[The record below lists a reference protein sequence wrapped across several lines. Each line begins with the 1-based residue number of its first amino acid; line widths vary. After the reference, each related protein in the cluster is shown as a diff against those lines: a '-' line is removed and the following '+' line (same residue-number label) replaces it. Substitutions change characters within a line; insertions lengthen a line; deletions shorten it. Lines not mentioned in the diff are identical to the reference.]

1 MENNFDSPL
10 SEPTSNNIVDNSASM
25 EPADILELG
34 YDPDY
39 LMSVDD
45 EYLDMVTTIAPYM
58 GSPVTNKATSQTQTA
73 IDPNDWFAA
82 NKVFDKPTQ
91 RDVKPR
97 EAFSIRNTNFDHFY
111 AHPQYHR
118 LGFSPTRNNEE
129 FYNENSDWV
138 DNFSRSMGQFGKNF
152 TPGFSFFGLS
162 DALFDNNNQGVFDLF
177 DSDPDTEAAV
187 DMSEAMRIGNDSS
200 EGFGGAFNRFAL
212 NSAYSISIMSSI
224 AAEELAMWGA
234 TAALTA
240 ATPAT
245 FGATGVAAAAT
256 GTAAAARTVYN
267 AGRFAKM
274 LRTMRQMGNATS
286 VGRMFN
292 GGYQMVKTLKS
303 AEKARD
309 FWNTV
314 GTGKNVV
321 GRIFL
326 PETMQALRSFD
337 RTKDVANGLGKF
349 GKTVAGF
356 GGFYRD
362 VRMIDLALDESR
374 LEAGFVYN
382 DLVSNGMAI
391 EQFKNGNTDLSEKQL
406 KDIQAQAA
414 AGSFTTLKG
423 NAGLIYL
430 TNRVTFGAMVTPF
443 SRGLRRVLDNNLG
456 AAGKKI
462 MQTKKFVKNGK
473 VQQNVVGRKK
483 SLWTREGWRQRSEVY
498 NFGDYIRFGTH
509 GALRFF
515 AGNISEGVQELYQEA
530 MQVGVVDYYSGLI
543 KDPAANKRYLYN
555 ASLDSAIQSQMSAQ
569 GFEVF
574 MSGFATG
581 GILGGGNKLIY
592 NVAPDTFNRVF
603 NKEEFAKKREEREK
617 QIDNLVKTINEGLN
631 LQAKKGQSI
640 FDVENLNFIKAKQGA
655 EGMQNANYEGD
666 RLDFKDNQDYIEFN
680 TLVQAINNGMVDTFR
695 DQIKAIVNLD
705 DKALTEAYPH
715 LKKEI
720 KSGKTRKQFN
730 ALVEKSYDLEKTY
743 KKERDDNPNPYDVN
757 KYKYGEREYFIE
769 MFKQQAWEHAT
780 YLKMFTKQSFM
791 DSQKRMQSIFDA
803 LTIEDIIY
811 AVGKDGSS
819 KVSKLAASD
828 LTVLLDPQ
836 SVRSEIKLLA
846 NEIANLEQG
855 EDVELLNKKK
865 KKKELLENYF
875 QVFTDANNQTTTKGS
890 GLKYQMGTQ
899 VSKKEGI
906 LTQKFD
912 KRKTSKLTKSFTEYI
927 EFLAEDNNIFADK
940 SKVNEVVKQIVDY
953 GELQYRTKMYDK
965 AVEVLNNPTVF
976 DELTERTYKFIKDQ
990 YLKDKD
996 VNTQR
1001 IKLKDAMNQ
1010 DDVSQVI
1017 NDLHD
1022 LGITPDPTE
1031 VEDFIAT
1038 GDIENLQSFYTEYGP
1053 LDPMQDPAKFINV
1066 ARIKNN
1072 YTELTNPTAEDVE
1085 TEEIKDA
1092 VEEDA
1097 EVKEKAATVINS
1109 DNKVNSF
1116 AKNILLSRLAVV
1128 NGQLVKSGKKRLTLE
1143 QWQKTE
1149 EAQELASILHDL
1161 KALWVQSLDPTQD
1174 NLGVTIKSGE
1184 GFKEWILENKDD
1196 PTVRELVV
1204 GMGEPLGL
1212 TFELIEGKAATTK
1225 NKERKDIV
1233 DAKGGLRIRKVVTDV
1248 KGQKTTGY
1256 VVELADG
1263 SPVPESFYEAAGIDP
1278 KNIRS
1283 SYSTI
1288 QEAKNKIFR
1297 KLLDTIPDTDTFTFG
1312 IGENV
1317 KTLRYGD
1324 VVTDKDGRR
1333 FIVLGTP
1340 AKVKEDGTLFILPED
1355 QIDKYRTTKSRE
1367 KAAKRVSAA
1376 DFAEYN
1382 ILEETFS
1389 DTLVAK
1395 DTPRLTIKNIL
1406 GIYALGI
1413 TDKLSTEDAKKALK
1427 VILQQLTPEELQEIQ
1442 LTVTKNDPGDFKK
1455 VFKDEISK
1463 KENKRIRIV
1472 KEDYSFNLNFTN
1484 PETRNKINKALEET
1498 GFQDVTLN
1506 DMAIQL
1512 PSGNYRFLDESGNVI
1527 ENIFSRSNSE
1537 LKQFFHNPKSALY
1550 SLAKQQ
1556 VLRKRILDKVKLG
1569 DSVLLSDVVDG
1580 TKFFMKYL
1588 YDTEN
1593 FNVNVSELTNST
1605 YDGEQVVIDY
1615 TYRRDAQTKKRNRV
1629 VTIRTNY
1636 PVGSDEHKALRNKV
1650 QKELSEKTLA
1660 NGTTLMDYLKK
1671 TRKTDRYH
1679 SVIKLPNGTIAFA
1692 PLKARALTEES
1703 QSEILEEIVKQVE
1716 KTKDENLEDVDG
1728 TVRTKSVSFNDTF
1741 NEGETMNSF
1750 YIYLKSGYNAELKV
1764 NQRGNIEF
1772 KIIDTVADKTIHN
1785 SFIQLKGDTTFNGI
1799 VKLLQEGI
1807 KKDKKISKKGLSIS
1821 KASFRQNIPDTVTPQ
1836 AILLLTNTNFQ
1847 EESFNTSYV
1856 EYEVSHEDVVN
1867 YQEGQR
1873 AADTI
1878 KAEED
1883 ALEESKKK
1891 DSKLDQAIDEATPN
1905 AAGVN
1910 GMSQEEFDEL
1920 ENNDFEELSL
1930 DDLKLIAIKVAK
1942 NIRLSEREVS
1952 VKKVKDTTISTLVAT
1967 LEKRT
1972 KSSDDNEYEKALE
1985 ARNIAK
1991 EALEAYTKELQ
2002 SKKDSG
2008 EITAFDYIQFTANG
2022 KDAEFKKLK
2031 KAFIKAE
2038 RIVNSFAGKIL
2049 TEGFTNKETESI
2061 EMFMDWAKNNLPD
2074 FITIKDISEIAD
2086 RLKVNGVP
2094 IGLFVTNLTNL
2105 AGGVATGGTIYVG
2118 EQGFRYHEAFHS
2130 VFRLL
2135 LTTEEQNKY
2144 LAIAKKEARA
2154 KLRSE
2159 GKDFTVELSK
2169 FRSKAAKYQKMSAA
2183 ALERE
2188 YYEEYMADEFEKFKK
2203 NPRSTKTSSTIKSFF
2218 NRLLEWIKGVTRRF
2232 TKNELND
2239 LFENIDAGKY
2249 KGAGIINNNF
2259 TTGLSSGIA
2268 LEAYKMLAYEKVP
2281 MEFGSAEKF
2290 VDPDTAT
2297 KVIRTMGAAYLN
2309 KLATTD
2315 PKVLEDI
2322 KGKSRQEILIDTI
2335 KDFRDLYNPVGEHNG
2350 DKSGAQIDK
2359 LFKLYTALGGTIE
2372 GSTNESLTQQLEY
2385 QQNAVEA
2392 TMQYISVFDT
2402 QILDEQYQNEE
2413 LEYEEGL
2420 RNTSQWDKDQS
2431 MIGGFNSLPTAFR
2444 SFLGTTQIIE
2454 ADEFGNTKLLNGQ
2467 QIYTPVDYMS
2477 AYNGLLKSVKNT
2489 TDASS
2494 ILRNMVAFS
2503 IGNVQ
2508 TAAVV
2513 DKIFN
2518 KLGGAAFTKEFVME
2532 STNEEVIDA
2541 VTNKIFFN
2549 EINVALEN
2557 YRVDYLFYHTNLGA
2571 KGKKIAIYN
2580 AANRDDAVNQ
2590 IDVWKQAHNE
2600 KYKKIRDNQF
2610 ALNEAVDALQALS
2623 FNLDTDNITK
2633 IKDAVTLAELS
2644 QKLSNDIYDTVGI
2657 KFSPAYIQFS
2667 IASNLRT
2674 TDSQLEALLLN
2685 NKNAEPIE
2693 IAELEEM
2700 VVQLKLTQEARRTS
2714 AYLFNRKGGIKSRL
2728 QKLAKNNAL
2737 FDETIGQSV
2746 FLNPEG
2752 NFVYAHQ
2759 KQTLHLKMLSKM
2771 NDDSFLSELE
2781 TANEGYNLENI
2792 LLESEA
2798 FRALSEQDRLQVLRV
2813 AGTKTSFMSGTTD
2826 NALSD
2831 EGGLGADLDGKTY
2844 GGLKGPEFVATLIN
2858 TYLSQYQ
2865 TYKQENKTVEFV
2877 NQEGEVVETA
2887 LAPVLIRVIEA
2898 SNTGDLVAL
2907 PVIKTVE
2914 IKEGKEV
2921 LTSET
2926 TSLFLGEIRREFKR
2940 IQREAAKKDE
2950 DKAILEGY
2958 NSKNGVVQDDYSGR
2972 AYKFNDTATLLESQ
2986 REIENRVEANDPKF
3000 NDNTAQRI
3008 IDGTQDHVYVDQQQ
3022 AEKIGLTVEGSSA
3035 RVTVKSKK
3043 GEREFQLISLGQ
3055 ISEVNATN
3063 IASIVANLGSSV
3075 LNQQEFEKLTDKEKK
3090 VYTQKVKIGD
3100 VTLRVD
3106 TAKNAEFLKGGT
3118 ESRRNKSKFG
3128 YRLVAVENF
3137 TEIESGGLEFNYKED
3152 LEKFAI
3158 ANTDA
3163 TLEEAIESL
3172 SENMSLDMFNK
3183 ILNQRLIQEFNKF
3196 DKTLENYSVRNMISD
3211 DIKKGIRND
3220 EGIAQGDGAMEQLNL
3235 IRDNERHNLMQIFF
3249 NDWLNTKAINQLILG
3264 DQAISLKD
3272 AVDKVK
3278 RAKMQNASHISASS
3292 PVFDER
3298 LGVNHTNDNISL
3310 ISFTDPEFD
3319 RTYAKGK
3326 GERADAQMYIT
3337 TKALRHMLFG
3347 FAQLDARKA
3356 DLINRIEKGE
3366 RVNAEELFGKGG
3378 YIKEGAVFNSLKL
3391 VYGDGQ
3397 TFLKMSAVV
3406 LTPELTTKVDG
3417 TPKPQYEKLHNLRL
3431 RLEKVEEQGNNT
3443 LGIAAPLSASKMMK
3457 KNTLS
3462 YEEAFSEFN
3471 PNDNAVVTTDLKAE
3485 FMGLQLVN
3493 PSNKIIITD
3502 PTQMKSLITSELLD
3516 SAEVYVKAFG
3526 VESKIPI
3533 GKLREEYHKATTNR
3547 LNLKYFGKVN
3557 LITNFT
3563 FEAGMNELNL
3573 SKQRGKLTVNLENF
3587 LKFASESLKASQAS
3601 SNVLE
3606 YFNPEKD
3613 YNLNNPMVQ
3622 KSFQQ
3627 LFLSYFA
3634 KQTMSEKSP
3643 GLSLALASDFGVN
3656 VVRRVFSVDENG
3668 NPDKHEIIR
3677 EKYYNFLDNPP
3688 AIQIRADEDGKL
3700 IGLEAALENSGG
3712 KGVVVLDQLRHNLKE
3727 YDNKGNFTGQR
3738 YSEGLAPAHFA
3749 EIAEDFD
3756 GTNIKMPDV
3765 VQKAFAV
3772 RIPSQD
3778 KHSAYA
3784 TKFVDFLPA
3793 FYGSTAIFSKEL
3805 IEISGADFDID
3816 KVYTHIKE
3824 WYKDGD
3830 NNYVEYGDLS
3840 RSKTDQFR
3848 DYIHY
3853 VKEAGVQGNSIYA
3866 DAFEKAKTDFQ
3877 KFMRYSEE
3885 ELSEFK
3891 ELTGLSEDYL
3901 RALKVLN
3908 LPTTQKKFDAHV
3920 KKKGMPYEAALN
3932 NQILDY
3938 KFAMWSNEGNTVATK
3953 DGVNPIA
3960 YDPAVLDP
3968 LLEVRD
3974 YIQTELPELAE
3985 LFREDGLDVDNL
3997 LGKFKGFSNNKEG
4010 AASIGAA
4017 VLPNLYLNVLG
4028 EAGVKMRTLSVKG
4041 QVIRQVSFNGID
4053 YTNFGEQYERR
4064 VIKKKVKGKEV
4075 EVVVKGERTQYII
4088 SALITAMTDNAKE
4101 RLAAKLGLN
4110 RDALSV
4116 VTTLTKLG
4124 VPIKTSILLVNN
4136 AYIRD
4141 EYFQT
4146 TIGAGKGIRKRITD
4160 IMETLTREHPG
4171 IETDVTRV
4179 TDDLLYQQAS
4189 NPSLSDTPAI
4199 DLEYNQAVG
4208 LYSIL
4213 KQFVTAH
4220 DLKSF
4225 VGKMSG
4231 LMNFSKG
4238 FGRTFVDFDERLGD
4252 LRDMGIDMNDS
4263 EFDAAIYNNA
4273 PLPIDIRKII
4283 KNKPWQFNL
4292 YNVANHFEKEIL
4304 PNIFL
4309 SKTETFKEIFDTVT
4323 SNLSSNV
4330 QVLTGQDL
4338 QKVSDDLLSY
4348 LTIRA
4353 YMHKLEKRGQSVAL
4367 SSLSNAMLYPQ
4378 SGTALNIHSLVDEL
4392 RQEFPNNEFL
4402 NEFSFNEN
4410 ARELDNKKGIH
4421 LLESNTF
4428 GKRSDL
4434 DRLRVQTDFME
4445 LFSERR
4451 TEAAHIIH
4459 YMMVK
4464 DGLQFGAGTLL
4475 DAITPQVLD
4484 SFTVTTKEVFNMFK
4498 NKQKDLF
4505 KTTFGVDFNK
4515 LINEFTIGYLQST
4528 ATARIL
4534 DEKKNVKLYSQ
4545 LFEDTEALATS
4556 VTTRIAANNP
4566 QKLYIFSDNQQ
4577 EIGANGLRGMDNT
4590 VGLTLKYDLTT
4601 FYDID
4606 DLNNFVERFDEQ
4618 IEQIKNA
4625 DKKIVF
4631 PKVLMT
4637 KQEVKNLKT
4646 SSKEIYNYID
4656 ETLRQEFGYSLDT
4669 GIINDKSDPNSASK
4683 AAIRT
4688 LPVAMDFSG
4697 GSRKLIVD
4705 IFKGVAR
4712 LSPSDN
4718 VHNLRRLPDTLSR
4731 KNLNSKKKG
4740 AKRFTSKDK
4749 IQNNESVLKKAGF
4762 VVKNKPTKTGLT
4774 TKMVELPV
4782 ILKVTNGDTKRI
4794 SKTKKVTRYFKLVQA
4809 YGPVRQEQMLINPEQ
4824 SIVEGN
4830 AGIYEEIDMQGS
4842 IYQNPIGFMFDST
4855 FFTRP
4860 SYNTVKEFVSSLDE
4874 EGGFIDNDMI
4884 GFSEEVQDVLAEA
4897 RVKGFEVIY
4906 RGNQLFIDLN
4916 TFSENNSEEL
4926 VPIKEVTMQQ
4936 LEDRDID
4943 MSFGTTTESSD
4954 EYSSDG
4960 TNSTEETEEVDTSD
4974 APVISMGA
4982 FADSLFGASEAEES
4996 DVSEEYKEITDFWN
5010 ENIDLNAEAL
5020 ARLKEQKIVTLE
5032 DFIAKRNDPDMNYNS
5047 DEEFLDNIK
5056 SCII

>member
-1 MENNFDSPL
+1 
-10 SEPTSNNIVDNSASM
+10 
-25 EPADILELG
+25 
-34 YDPDY
+34 
-39 LMSVDD
+39 
-45 EYLDMVTTIAPYM
+45 
-58 GSPVTNKATSQTQTA
+58 
-73 IDPNDWFAA
+73 
-82 NKVFDKPTQ
+82 
-91 RDVKPR
+91 
-97 EAFSIRNTNFDHFY
+97 
-111 AHPQYHR
+111 
-118 LGFSPTRNNEE
+118 
-129 FYNENSDWV
+129 
-138 DNFSRSMGQFGKNF
+138 
-152 TPGFSFFGLS
+152 
-162 DALFDNNNQGVFDLF
+162 
-177 DSDPDTEAAV
+177 
-187 DMSEAMRIGNDSS
+187 
-200 EGFGGAFNRFAL
+200 
-212 NSAYSISIMSSI
+212 
-224 AAEELAMWGA
+224 
-234 TAALTA
+234 
-240 ATPAT
+240 
-245 FGATGVAAAAT
+245 
-256 GTAAAARTVYN
+256 
-267 AGRFAKM
+267 
-274 LRTMRQMGNATS
+274 
-286 VGRMFN
+286 
-292 GGYQMVKTLKS
+292 
-303 AEKARD
+303 
-309 FWNTV
+309 
-314 GTGKNVV
+314 
-321 GRIFL
+321 
-326 PETMQALRSFD
+326 
-337 RTKDVANGLGKF
+337 
-349 GKTVAGF
+349 
-356 GGFYRD
+356 
-362 VRMIDLALDESR
+362 
-374 LEAGFVYN
+374 
-382 DLVSNGMAI
+382 
-391 EQFKNGNTDLSEKQL
+391 
-406 KDIQAQAA
+406 
-414 AGSFTTLKG
+414 
-423 NAGLIYL
+423 
-430 TNRVTFGAMVTPF
+430 
-443 SRGLRRVLDNNLG
+443 
-456 AAGKKI
+456 
-462 MQTKKFVKNGK
+462 
-473 VQQNVVGRKK
+473 
-483 SLWTREGWRQRSEVY
+483 
-498 NFGDYIRFGTH
+498 
-509 GALRFF
+509 
-515 AGNISEGVQELYQEA
+515 
-530 MQVGVVDYYSGLI
+530 
-543 KDPAANKRYLYN
+543 
-555 ASLDSAIQSQMSAQ
+555 
-569 GFEVF
+569 
-574 MSGFATG
+574 
-581 GILGGGNKLIY
+581 
-592 NVAPDTFNRVF
+592 
-603 NKEEFAKKREEREK
+603 
-617 QIDNLVKTINEGLN
+617 
-631 LQAKKGQSI
+631 
-640 FDVENLNFIKAKQGA
+640 
-655 EGMQNANYEGD
+655 
-666 RLDFKDNQDYIEFN
+666 
-680 TLVQAINNGMVDTFR
+680 
-695 DQIKAIVNLD
+695 
-705 DKALTEAYPH
+705 
-715 LKKEI
+715 
-720 KSGKTRKQFN
+720 
-730 ALVEKSYDLEKTY
+730 
-743 KKERDDNPNPYDVN
+743 
-757 KYKYGEREYFIE
+757 
-769 MFKQQAWEHAT
+769 
-780 YLKMFTKQSFM
+780 
-791 DSQKRMQSIFDA
+791 
-803 LTIEDIIY
+803 
-811 AVGKDGSS
+811 
-819 KVSKLAASD
+819 
-828 LTVLLDPQ
+828 
-836 SVRSEIKLLA
+836 
-846 NEIANLEQG
+846 
-855 EDVELLNKKK
+855 
-865 KKKELLENYF
+865 
-875 QVFTDANNQTTTKGS
+875 
-890 GLKYQMGTQ
+890 
-899 VSKKEGI
+899 
-906 LTQKFD
+906 
-912 KRKTSKLTKSFTEYI
+912 
-927 EFLAEDNNIFADK
+927 
-940 SKVNEVVKQIVDY
+940 
-953 GELQYRTKMYDK
+953 
-965 AVEVLNNPTVF
+965 
-976 DELTERTYKFIKDQ
+976 
-990 YLKDKD
+990 
-996 VNTQR
+996 
-1001 IKLKDAMNQ
+1001 
-1010 DDVSQVI
+1010 
-1017 NDLHD
+1017 
-1022 LGITPDPTE
+1022 
-1031 VEDFIAT
+1031 
-1038 GDIENLQSFYTEYGP
+1038 
-1053 LDPMQDPAKFINV
+1053 
-1066 ARIKNN
+1066 
-1072 YTELTNPTAEDVE
+1072 
-1085 TEEIKDA
+1085 
-1092 VEEDA
+1092 
-1097 EVKEKAATVINS
+1097 
-1109 DNKVNSF
+1109 
-1116 AKNILLSRLAVV
+1116 
-1128 NGQLVKSGKKRLTLE
+1128 
-1143 QWQKTE
+1143 
-1149 EAQELASILHDL
+1149 
-1161 KALWVQSLDPTQD
+1161 
-1174 NLGVTIKSGE
+1174 
-1184 GFKEWILENKDD
+1184 
-1196 PTVRELVV
+1196 
-1204 GMGEPLGL
+1204 
-1212 TFELIEGKAATTK
+1212 
-1225 NKERKDIV
+1225 
-1233 DAKGGLRIRKVVTDV
+1233 
-1248 KGQKTTGY
+1248 
-1256 VVELADG
+1256 
-1263 SPVPESFYEAAGIDP
+1263 
-1278 KNIRS
+1278 
-1283 SYSTI
+1283 
-1288 QEAKNKIFR
+1288 
-1297 KLLDTIPDTDTFTFG
+1297 
-1312 IGENV
+1312 
-1317 KTLRYGD
+1317 
-1324 VVTDKDGRR
+1324 
-1333 FIVLGTP
+1333 
-1340 AKVKEDGTLFILPED
+1340 
-1355 QIDKYRTTKSRE
+1355 
-1367 KAAKRVSAA
+1367 
-1376 DFAEYN
+1376 
-1382 ILEETFS
+1382 
-1389 DTLVAK
+1389 
-1395 DTPRLTIKNIL
+1395 
-1406 GIYALGI
+1406 
-1413 TDKLSTEDAKKALK
+1413 
-1427 VILQQLTPEELQEIQ
+1427 
-1442 LTVTKNDPGDFKK
+1442 
-1455 VFKDEISK
+1455 
-1463 KENKRIRIV
+1463 
-1472 KEDYSFNLNFTN
+1472 
-1484 PETRNKINKALEET
+1484 
-1498 GFQDVTLN
+1498 
-1506 DMAIQL
+1506 
-1512 PSGNYRFLDESGNVI
+1512 
-1527 ENIFSRSNSE
+1527 
-1537 LKQFFHNPKSALY
+1537 
-1550 SLAKQQ
+1550 
-1556 VLRKRILDKVKLG
+1556 
-1569 DSVLLSDVVDG
+1569 
-1580 TKFFMKYL
+1580 MKYL

-1593 FNVNVSELTNST
+1593 FNVNVSQLTNST

-1615 TYRRDAQTKKRNRV
+1615 TYRRDPQTKKRNRV

-1692 PLKARALTEES
+1692 PLKARALTEEA
-1703 QSEILEEIVKQVE
+1703 QAEILEKIIEQVD
-1716 KTKDENLEDVDG
+1716 KTKNENLEDVDG
-1728 TVRTKSVSFNDTF
+1728 TIRTKSVSFNDTF

-1785 SFIQLKGDTTFNGI
+1785 SFIQLKGDTTFDGI
-1799 VKLLQEGI
+1799 VKLLQKGI

-1910 GMSQEEFDEL
+1910 AMSQEEFDEL
-1920 ENNDFEELSL
+1920 ENNDFEEISL
-1930 DDLKLIAIKVAK
+1930 DDLRLIAIKVAK
-1942 NIRLSEREVS
+1942 EISLSKREAA

-1967 LEKRT
+1967 LERRT
-1972 KSSDDNEYEKALE
+1972 KSSDNNEYEKALE
-1985 ARNIAK
+1985 ARNAAK
-1991 EALEAYTKELQ
+1991 EALDNYTNELQ
-2002 SKKDSG
+2002 SKVDSG
-2008 EITAFDYIQFTANG
+2008 EITSVEYIQFTANG

-2031 KAFIKAE
+2031 KAFTKAE
-2038 RIVNSFAGKIL
+2038 RIVNSFAGKII

-2061 EMFMDWAKNNLPD
+2061 EIFMDWAKNNLPD

-2259 TTGLSSGIA
+2259 TTGLSSGVA
-2268 LEAYKMLAYEKVP
+2268 LEAYKMLAYEKV
-2281 MEFGSAEKF
+2281 ELERGFAEKF

-2315 PKVLEDI
+2315 PKVLKDI
-2322 KGKSRQEILIDTI
+2322 KGKSRQEVLIDTI
-2335 KDFRDLYNPVGEHNG
+2335 KDFRDLYNPVGEHNA

-2359 LFKLYTALGGTIE
+2359 LFKLYTALGGIIGE
-2372 GSTNESLTQQLEY
+2372 STKETLTQQIEY

-2402 QILDEQYQNEE
+2402 QILNEQYQNEE

-2467 QIYTPVDYMS
+2467 QIYTPVDYIS

-2494 ILRNMVAFS
+2494 ILRNMVGFS

-2518 KLGGAAFTKEFVME
+2518 KLGGATFTKEFVME

-2580 AANRDDAVNQ
+2580 AANRDDASNQ

-2610 ALNEAVDALQALS
+2610 ALNEAVDALQALG
-2623 FNLDTDNITK
+2623 FNLDTDNTTK
-2633 IKDAVTLAELS
+2633 IKDAVTLAKLS

-2657 KFSPAYIQFS
+2657 KFSPSYIQFS
-2667 IASNLRT
+2667 IASNLENR
-2674 TDSQLEALLLN
+2674 DSQLEALILN

-2693 IAELEEM
+2693 IAQLEEM

-2759 KQTLHLKMLSKM
+2759 KQTLHLKMISKM

-2798 FRALSEQDRLQVLRV
+2798 FRALSEQDKLQVLRV
-2813 AGTKTSFMSGTTD
+2813 AGTKSSFMSGSTE

-2831 EGGLGADLDGKTY
+2831 EGGLGADKLSKTY

-2865 TYKQENKTVEFV
+2865 TYKQQNKTVEFV

-2914 IKEGKEV
+2914 IKEGKVE
-2921 LTSET
+2921 LTSVT

-2958 NSKNGVVQDDYSGR
+2958 NSKNGAVQDDYSGR

-2986 REIENRVEANDPKF
+2986 QGTENRVEANDPKF
-3000 NDNTAQRI
+3000 SDDASQRI
-3008 IDGTQDHVYVDQQQ
+3008 IDGKQDHVYVSQ
-3022 AEKIGLTVEGSSA
+3022 AQAQAIGLTVENSNA

-3055 ISEVNATN
+3055 ISEVNTGN
-3063 IASIVANLGSSV
+3063 IGSIVASLGSAV
-3075 LNQQEFEKLTDKEKK
+3075 LNQQEYESLDKKEQEKYKTKN
-3090 VYTQKVKIGD
+3090 KVKVGD
-3100 VTLRVD
+3100 VSLWVD
-3106 TAKNAEFLKGGT
+3106 TAVTAEFLRGGQKT
-3118 ESRRNKSKFG
+3118 SGRNKSKYG
-3128 YRLVAVENF
+3128 YRLVPVENF
-3137 TEIESGGLEFNYKED
+3137 TAEEYSGLEFNYKEA
-3152 LEKFAI
+3152 LETFAI
-3158 ANTDA
+3158 ENTDA

-3183 ILNQRLIQEFNKF
+3183 VLNERLMQEFDRF
-3196 DKTLENYSVRNMISD
+3196 DQTLDNFLVRSMITD
-3211 DIKKGIRND
+3211 DIKNGIEND
-3220 EGIAQGDGAMEQLNL
+3220 EGNRQGDAAMEQLNL

-3249 NDWLNTKAINQLILG
+3249 NDWLNTKALNQLILG

-3493 PSNKIIITD
+3493 PSNKVIITD
-3502 PTQMKSLITSELLD
+3502 PTQIKSLISSELLD
-3516 SAEVYVKAFG
+3516 SEEVYVKAFG
-3526 VESKIPI
+3526 VETKIPI
-3533 GKLREEYHKATTNR
+3533 GKLREQYHRATTNR

-3563 FEAGMNELNL
+3563 VEAGMNELNL
-3573 SKQRGKLTVNLENF
+3573 SKQQGKLTVDLENF

-3606 YFNPEKD
+3606 YFNPENGYD
-3613 YNLNNPMVQ
+3613 LNNPMVQ

-3634 KQTMSEKSP
+3634 KDTMSEKSP

-3656 VVRRVFSVDENG
+3656 VVRRIFSVDENG

-3700 IGLEAALENSGG
+3700 IGLEAALEKSGG

-3853 VKEAGVQGNSIYA
+3853 IKEAGIEGKSIYA
-3866 DAFEKAKTDFQ
+3866 NAFEKAKMNFQDF
-3877 KFMRYSEE
+3877 MLYSEE
-3885 ELSEFK
+3885 ELNEFK

-3938 KFAMWSNEGNTVATK
+3938 KFALWSNEGNTISTK

-3968 LLEVRD
+3968 LIEVRN

-3985 LFREDGLDVDNL
+3985 LFKEDGLDVDNL
-3997 LGKFKGFSNNKEG
+3997 LGKFKAFSNNKEG

-4028 EAGVKMRTLSVKG
+4028 EAKIKMRKVSVKG
-4041 QVIRQVSFNGID
+4041 QVIRQISFNGID
-4053 YTNFGEQYERR
+4053 YDNFGEQYERR
-4064 VIKKKVKGKEV
+4064 VIKKKIKGKEV
-4075 EVVVKGERTQYII
+4075 EVEVKGERTQYII

-4110 RDALSV
+4110 KDALSV

-4160 IMETLTREHPG
+4160 IMDSLVKTFEG
-4171 IETDVTRV
+4171 IESDVTRV
-4179 TDDLLYQQAS
+4179 TDQILYEQAAD
-4189 NPSLSDTPAI
+4189 PKLSDTPVA
-4199 DLEYNQAVG
+4199 DLEYNQAVA

-4213 KQFVTAH
+4213 KQFITAH
-4220 DLKSF
+4220 DLKGF
-4225 VGKMSG
+4225 VGNMAG

-4238 FGRTFVDFDERLGD
+4238 FGRNFVDFDDRLND
-4252 LRDMGIDMNDS
+4252 LRNMGIDLSDA
-4263 EFDAAIYNNA
+4263 EFDAAIYKGA
-4273 PLPIDIRKII
+4273 PLPIDIREMV
-4283 KNKPWQFNL
+4283 KNQPWQFNL
-4292 YNVANHFEKEIL
+4292 YKVASHFEERIL

-4309 SKTETFKEIFDTVT
+4309 SRTKTFNQILKTVAL
-4323 SNLSSNV
+4323 NLSANS
-4330 QVLTGQDL
+4330 QIFGGEDY

-4348 LTIRA
+4348 LTIKA

-4378 SGTALNIHSLVDEL
+4378 AGTSLNIHTLVDEL

-4421 LLESNTF
+4421 SLESNTF

-4451 TEAAHIIH
+4451 TEATHIIH

-4484 SFTVTTKEVFNMFK
+4484 GFTQSTEEVFNMMK
-4498 NKQKDLF
+4498 NSRKDLF
-4505 KTTFGVDFNK
+4505 KNYFGVNFDQ
-4515 LINEFTIGYLQST
+4515 LINEFTIGYLQSSPS
-4528 ATARIL
+4528 ARIL

-4545 LFEDTEALATS
+4545 LFEETEALATS
-4556 VTTRIAANNP
+4556 VTSKIAANNP
-4566 QKLYIFSDNQQ
+4566 EKIYIFSDNQQ
-4577 EIGANGLRGMDNT
+4577 EIGASGLRGMDNT

-4601 FYDID
+4601 FYDAD

-4618 IEQIKNA
+4618 IEEIKNA
-4625 DKKIVF
+4625 NKKVVF
-4631 PKVLMT
+4631 PKVLLT
-4637 KQEVKNLKT
+4637 KEEVKNLKK
-4646 SSKEIYNYID
+4646 SSREIYNYID
-4656 ETLRQEFGYSLDT
+4656 STLRQEFGYSLEN
-4669 GIINDKSDPNSASK
+4669 GILNDKSDPNSASK

-4688 LPVAMDFSG
+4688 LPVSMDFSG
-4697 GSRKLIVD
+4697 GSKKLIVD
-4705 IFKGVAR
+4705 IYKGIVR
-4712 LSPSDN
+4712 LSPSDK
-4718 VHNLRRLPDTLSR
+4718 VQTVRKLPDSLSK
-4731 KNLNSKKKG
+4731 KNLNSGKKG
-4740 AKRFTSKDK
+4740 AKKFTSRDK
-4749 IQNNESVLKKAGF
+4749 LMSNEGVLKKAGF
-4762 VVKNKPTKTGLT
+4762 VVKTISVKSGSNTKV
-4774 TKMVELPV
+4774 VELPV
-4782 ILKVTNGDTKRI
+4782 ILRVTNGDTKRG
-4794 SKTKKVTRYFKLVQA
+4794 SRTKKVTRYFKLVQA
-4809 YGPVRQEQMLINPEQ
+4809 YGPVRQDQQLVNTSTGIT
-4824 SIVEGN
+4824 EGN

-4842 IYQNPIGFMFDST
+4842 IYQNAIGFMFDST

-4897 RVKGFEVIY
+4897 RAKGFEVIY

-4943 MSFGTTTESSD
+4943 MSFGLTKESFD
-4954 EYSSDG
+4954 EYSPG
-4960 TNSTEETEEVDTSD
+4960 GANPIEETEEVDTSD
-4974 APVISMGA
+4974 APAISMGA
-4982 FADSLFGASEAEES
+4982 FADSLFGASETEES

-5010 ENIDLNAEAL
+5010 QNIDLNAEAL